1 MSTGLKIFIT
11 IMTLAGVAIMLFF
24 IFGVMLSGNKLSV
37 EGDTIIIGGIYSKNI
52 KMNSIENLSI
62 TETAPDF
69 SERVN
74 GGSMGDLRVGY
85 FLLEDKEKVYVY
97 IENYGTPPFINF
109 SYDGESIFINLK
121 TSAETKDLYDEISKN
136 LSN

>member
-11 IMTLAGVAIMLFF
+11 VITLAGVAIMLFF

-37 EGDTIIIGGIYSKNI
+37 EENTIVIGGIYSKNI
-52 KMNSIENLSI
+52 KMNSIENLSV
-62 TETAPDF
+62 TETPPDF

-85 FLLEDKEKVYVY
+85 FLLENKDKVYVY
-97 IENYGTPPFINF
+97 IENYSAQPFINF
-109 SYDGESIFINLK
+109 DYDGESMIINLK
-121 TSAETKDLYDEISKN
+121 TSEETKNLYDEISKN
-136 LSN
+136 LND